1 MENIMN
7 LLKSLKSL
15 FGNKNVGVYVM
26 GGNSENKK
34 SNKVIANNENQ
45 HAGKRVFETVLEAS
59 QKRYDEDE
67 QTLIAELPI
76 VRNQLLEGI
85 AEGYSMFHPDI
96 SLSKPSDFENHPAIL
111 EEKLWWK
118 GEGMYLRITS
128 LSMSSCLSFE
138 VEEDKNGMLN
148 RMDEKERLEEEA
160 I

>member
-1 MENIMN
+1 MN

-67 QTLIAELPI
+67 QILIAELPI

-85 AEGYSMFHPDI
+85 AEGHSIFHPDI
-96 SLSKPSDFENHPAIL
+96 SLLSPSDFEEHPAIL

-118 GEGMYLRITS
+118 EQGMYLRV
-128 LSMSSCLSFE
+128 MSSRMTSCLVFNL
-138 VEEDKNGMLN
+138 EEDENGKLN
-148 RMDEKERLEEEA
+148 KIEEQERLGEPLYDYS
-160 I
+160 